1 MTDQK
6 TPETLADDALDQ
18 AAGGLGNFEIQDLM
32 VDLPNAAG
40 ANPMDLKRG
49 IDTAA
54 TGLPKGKRVHK
65 PVAAVKGID
74 KSTPILADGL

>member
-6 TPETLADDALDQ
+6 KPETIHDDDLDQ

-32 VDLPNAAG
+32 VELPNAAG

-49 IDTAA
+49 IDTGA
-54 TGLPKGKRVHK
+54 TAQQQGVTHLKR
-65 PVAAVKGID
+65 ID
-74 KSTPILADGL
+74 RATPLIAK

>member
-32 VDLPNAAG
+32 VELPNAAG

-49 IDTAA
+49 IGRHAA
-54 TGLPKGKRVHK
+54 S
-65 PVAAVKGID
+65 
-74 KSTPILADGL
+74 KSSAKELNFQKHVD